1 MNAFSINWRRVG
13 FLVGIGLLVLVI
25 IDLNTRLEGL
35 NNLETERGVYS
46 AKATQAMQT
55 QEALQ
60 TQVAYA
66 QSDQAVEDYARG
78 NGRMIQERDIPA
90 VPLGIQTD
98 EPIVTP
104 TPLPIP
110 TPLPNWQ
117 TWWDLF
123 FANR

>member
-13 FLVGIGLLVLVI
+13 FLIGMGLLVLVV

-35 NNLETERGVYS
+35 NNLETERNVFSGQ
-46 AKATQAMQT
+46 ATQAMQT
-55 QEALQ
+55 QFALQ

-78 NGRMIQERDIPA
+78 EGRMIQPGDIPA
-90 VPLGIQTD
+90 VPLGIQTS
-98 EPIVTP
+98 EPIITP
-104 TPLPIP
+104 TPSPVP
-110 TPLPNWQ
+110 TPQPNWQ

-123 FANR
+123 FDNR